1 MPDTAV
7 AVGWKSRWTFIMAAT
22 GSAVGLGNIWKFP
35 YITGEYGGGAF
46 ILVYLAC
53 ILLVGVPVMMAE
65 TLIGR
70 RARTDPIDAMSRLA
84 ADAGISR
91 GWTLVGALGVLS
103 GLTILMF
110 YNVVGGWALD
120 YMAGSATSSFVATD
134 ASTAEAAF
142 ANLTADTRLQLMWHS
157 LFTLL
162 AGAVVA
168 GGVVRGIGATVDVLL
183 PLLFVLLLMLLGY
196 SWAEGDFAAGLAFLF
211 NVDFGKIT
219 GEAVLVALGHAFFT
233 LSLAMGA
240 IMAYGAY
247 MPQRAAISSTVLTVA
262 ALDTVVALLAG
273 LVIFP
278 LVFANG
284 LPAGA
289 GPGLMFVTLP
299 LAFGNMP
306 AGALFGTLFFAL
318 VTIAALSSA
327 ISLLEPAVAWL
338 EKKGVKRLWGT
349 IALSLVCWL
358 GGVGSIHSAELFDF
372 FDKVTAR
379 FTLPMGG
386 LLIAIFVGW
395 KIRRNPV
402 RKDLSEMGE
411 GLFNTWYVV
420 LRFISP
426 AGIILVFLHSL
437 GLI

>member
-1 MPDTAV
+1 
-7 AVGWKSRWTFIMAAT
+7 
-22 GSAVGLGNIWKFP
+22 
-35 YITGEYGGGAF
+35 
-46 ILVYLAC
+46 
-53 ILLVGVPVMMAE
+53 
-65 TLIGR
+65 
-70 RARTDPIDAMSRLA
+70 MSRLA

-103 GLTILMF
+103 GITILMF

-120 YMAGSATSSFVATD
+120 YMAESATSSFIGAD
-134 ASTAEAAF
+134 AGAVKAAF
-142 ANLTADTRLQLMWHS
+142 AHLTGDTRLQLLWHS
-157 LFTLL
+157 VFTLL
-162 AGAVVA
+162 AGAIVA
-168 GGVVRGIGATVDVLL
+168 GGVVRGIGASVDVML
-183 PLLFVLLLMLLGY
+183 PLLFLLLLLLLGY
-196 SWAEGDFAAGLAFLF
+196 SWAEGDFAAGARFLF
-211 NVDFGKIT
+211 SADFSKIS

-247 MPQRAAISSTVLTVA
+247 MPQRAAISSTVITVA
-262 ALDTVVALLAG
+262 ALDTLVALMAG

-278 LVFANG
+278 LVFANN

-318 VTIAALSSA
+318 VAIAALSSA

-338 EKKGVKRLWGT
+338 EKRGSRLWGT
-349 IALSLVCWL
+349 IGLSLLCWV
-358 GGVGSIHSAELFDF
+358 GGIGSIYSAELFDF
-372 FDKVTAR
+372 FDKITAR
-379 FTLPMGG
+379 FTLPLGG

-402 RKDLSEMGE
+402 RKDLSELGE

-420 LRFISP
+420 LRFIAP
-426 AGIILVFLHSL
+426 AGIVAVFLHSL
-437 GLI
+437 GVI